1 MLLNVREQTTAL
13 TVLCYE
19 FFGGVSLF
27 QESMSEALS
36 FQVIFIMLFMKQ
48 NKRSSP
54 RMYM

>member
-19 FFGGVSLF
+19 FFGGVSLL